1 MHNSTQSIF
10 QLSSEEEEEEEE
22 EESPIDVAVSAPQ
35 LIAMLQRTY
44 YKRCQRTYI

>member
-22 EESPIDVAVSAPQ
+22 ESPIDVAVSALQ